1 MRRLDTR
8 RTVAVLL
15 AMFLTLS
22 WATGAFAQQSLEA
35 QRRAVI
41 EGILA
46 ETAGDPTA
54 LQAAIENIFGSLQ
67 GDEAVA
73 RAGQIIDA
81 LPSELSD
88 AQWSAFKA
96 AISAKAGALVSAGA
110 TQSIMA
116 KLAAKESALGKTQLH
131 ASVVAEEAEDEESS
145 EAADG
150 GESGARPSTLMSPP
164 QEQQDCPSSSCPQ

>member
-46 ETAGDPTA
+46 ETAGDPAA
-54 LQAAIENIFGSLQ
+54 LQTAIENIFGSLQ

-96 AISAKAGALVSAGA
+96 AISAKAGALVSGAA

-145 EAADG
+145 EAAEG

-164 QEQQDCPSSSCPQ
+164 QEQENCASASCL